1 METPAT
7 SNLSHLGFSPH
18 CHSLSPDLPQRSSSS
33 PPRIHSLYGA
43 QHQLVWRHTGSSLS
57 HLSPLCLLVSS
68 EKLKLLSLPAGL
80 APVCRFSWFAF
91 PRTEVLSAHALF
103 GRWSQERPVRSPEGN
118 RARREGWKEGAP
130 WRIATEGA
138 WRAPSLGTL
147 GAKAAQAFGD
157 THWGV
162 YLSTSSTVSWV

>member
-57 HLSPLCLLVSS
+57 HLSPLCLLVTS

-91 PRTEVLSAHALF
+91 PRTEVLSILKPIIHLKDRMWT
-103 GRWSQERPVRSPEGN
+103 GPEPCPRVTKLLLVKTRSPGDFPPY
-118 RARREGWKEGAP
+118 RWQ
-130 WRIATEGA
+130 TEIVVEV
-138 WRAPSLGTL
+138 RLP
-147 GAKAAQAFGD
+147 
-157 THWGV
+157 
-162 YLSTSSTVSWV
+162 LSE